1 MTNNYVQAPWLNFE
15 RKKITVWTP
24 LLHIQEKQTKN
35 QFFFGNTD
43 VNMISDISLTF
54 LYWPRHSKD
63 ITESRDYSN

>member
-43 VNMISDISLTF
+43 VNMISDILDLSVLATT
-54 LYWPRHSKD
+54 LQGHHRK
-63 ITESRDYSN
+63 